1 MDADFGSEGVRGGAP
16 AASPARPGSCS
27 ARASPAATIAA
38 WNSGGPVTRL
48 SRITVICARRGGR
61 AQARRARARALVP
74 RPTLPTLMSPCAPDS
89 SMLCRRWVRPCR
101 AAARPRPSGALPR
114 VSGMAARGRGR
125 GAGRRGGAC
134 HERDKLRAPVREAR
148 GDRLGQA
155 HGHARL
161 RSTVSAIAGSLLTIQ
176 IYNRF
181 ET

>member
-1 MDADFGSEGVRGGAP
+1 MRRGERAHLDADFGSEGARGGAP

-89 SMLCRRWVRPCR
+89 SMLCRCWVRPCR
-101 AAARPRPSGALPR
+101 AAARPGRPGPCPGCPAWRPGGAGGAP
-114 VSGMAARGRGR
+114 GA
-125 GAGRRGGAC
+125 GAGRAMSVTNSGPQSGKRAATALARPMATPAC
-134 HERDKLRAPVREAR
+134 AARSAP
-148 GDRLGQA
+148 
-155 HGHARL
+155 
-161 RSTVSAIAGSLLTIQ
+161 LLVH
-176 IYNRF
+176 Y
-181 ET
+181 